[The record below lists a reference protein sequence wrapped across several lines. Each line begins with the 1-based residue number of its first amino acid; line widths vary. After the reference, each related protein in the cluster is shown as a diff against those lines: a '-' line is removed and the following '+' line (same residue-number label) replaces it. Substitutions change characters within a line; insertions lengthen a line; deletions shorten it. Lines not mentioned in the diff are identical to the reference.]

1 MRGSFSPGH
10 GSKTNPQNCHFSDE
24 LSHTHL
30 AKLWSHNSWMEPKK
44 FSKHLDAEV
53 MHPVH
58 WQRLIQDCLD
68 AKTNFMDGHLLHQ
81 MLCFPVLFLQGF
93 QLQQR
98 AVQAKLDRR
107 ILMCISWRSHV
118 GLSKCIDKPSHHFES
133 PTCAPAAHSRS
144 HSKHRALQQPWASI
158 GTTTWYSGICVRT
171 SLGNVAVTFLSLTG
185 LLGVCSS
192 DCDRVCASVSVFGTS
207 KVLLC
212 PWTWRYNILNPWNR
226 TSKCMVWVLDH
237 HCHSLVASSKLRKP
251 GHWVTSWRIDAATCC
266 YALAI

>member
-1 MRGSFSPGH
+1 
-10 GSKTNPQNCHFSDE
+10 
-24 LSHTHL
+24 
-30 AKLWSHNSWMEPKK
+30 MEPKK

-107 ILMCISWRSHV
+107 ILMCISWISHV
-118 GLSKCIDKPSHHFES
+118 GLSKLWDGVSICIDNKPSHHFES

-144 HSKHRALQQPWASI
+144 HSKHTVLQQPWASI
-158 GTTTWYSGICVRT
+158 GTTTWYSAICVRT

-185 LLGVCSS
+185 FLGVCSS

-212 PWTWRYNILNPWNR
+212 PWTWRYILNPWNR

-237 HCHSLVASSKLRKP
+237 HCHRLVASSKLTWKTRP
-251 GHWVTSWRIDAATCC
+251 LSHLVMNLCC
-266 YALAI
+266 YMLLRCGNLTYRSYTLWWTNIAIENGHL